1 MTVMPVWCQI
11 YLFAFLAG
19 AVSTLFDTPVF
30 GRIARKSLIMRLMI
44 TKSPNSPRRM
54 KKARR
59 YMFFSLRDLQTAE
72 NAATLSATQKLNTGT
87 AQL

>member
-1 MTVMPVWCQI
+1 MQ
-11 YLFAFLAG
+11 
-19 AVSTLFDTPVF
+19 AVFRPDRPEISHHALDDNE
-30 GRIARKSLIMRLMI
+30 IAELSA
-44 TKSPNSPRRM
+44 PNE
-54 KKARR
+54 KVRR